1 MGEKDESYGSPR
13 TASTASA
20 AQSRHRGGNPQV
32 KLLHYLP
39 ACHDPSATTGR
50 EMRQYRGLTPGLEA
64 IGEAFGPAASMI
76 FGQAETAPHALRP
89 SSPQHSAGS

>member
-20 AQSRHRGGNPQV
+20 VQSRHRGGNPQV

-50 EMRQYRGLTPGLEA
+50 EMRQHRGLAPGLEA
-64 IGEAFGPAASMI
+64 IGEAFAPAASMI
-76 FGQAETAPHALRP
+76 FGQAETAPHGIKAILPATLGR
-89 SSPQHSAGS
+89 